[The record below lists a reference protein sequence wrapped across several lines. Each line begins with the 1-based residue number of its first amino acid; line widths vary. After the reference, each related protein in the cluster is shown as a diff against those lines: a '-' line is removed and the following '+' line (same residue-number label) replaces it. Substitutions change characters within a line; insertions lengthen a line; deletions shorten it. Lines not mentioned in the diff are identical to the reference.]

1 MLNRKTSHFLGMR
14 VQSELEHLSELRREA
29 GKDRSSV
36 RGSAAR
42 TRASVRTQS
51 TTTTAAAA
59 AAKADEDP
67 GANLFPPPLPRPRI
81 CMWKYLDIHSMHQL
95 EKTTNAEEMREVLA
109 ELLELGCPE
118 QSLQDAVTLDLFCHA
133 LIFCRQ
139 QGFSLEQT
147 SAACALLQ
155 DLHKACIAT
164 PLGNVEECY
173 RYFTSVLFCHGVRV
187 SSPGTFWNL
196 YPSPDKVSPS
206 LSHIHHPYLL
216 VKTPVGSPCS
226 CCWAFGGKA
235 RAPEGSQ
242 GSNSESPPQRPPFS
256 IDLFK
261 EEQLLALE
269 DYVVNTYFRHFKLYK
284 YVFTPQ
290 VRLDLSLTYMG
301 LQPPK
306 LWPES
311 ETEKEESKE
320 VEEQAVT
327 PRKEELETV
336 APPEPEPSHVHILRA
351 YIKTQVN
358 KELEQLQQLVEE
370 RLKASEERLSS
381 KLTALERPFQLPPGK
396 GKSKTK

>member
-81 CMWKYLDIHSMHQL
+81 CMW
-95 EKTTNAEEMREVLA
+95 VLA

-311 ETEKEESKE
+311 ET
-320 VEEQAVT
+320 
-327 PRKEELETV
+327 
-336 APPEPEPSHVHILRA
+336 
-351 YIKTQVN
+351 
-358 KELEQLQQLVEE
+358 
-370 RLKASEERLSS
+370 
-381 KLTALERPFQLPPGK
+381 GK
-396 GKSKTK
+396 GECQGRAGLGQAWGHSLFLLLVFRERRKQGGGGAGSYPAERGTRDGGPARARAKPRPHPPSLHQDPSEQGAGAAPAAGGGAAQGQRGKAQQQVDCTRAALPATSG